1 MRLRTIVGATITTVF
16 STLLAVSTAPPAS
29 AAFPVLITPAPGA
42 SLVGGSSG
50 PLVLD
55 FATPGSYSIFVT
67 CDSRYIWSNG
77 GRVPYSAGRQT
88 IPIDPLEVNS
98 GEDLGGA
105 TCQIDIYGS
114 ESPYKTTSTFTVV
127 SPPLALSAVTVT
139 KAEFYPLVRDKYLD
153 ETEFVF
159 SVNRKADATLTVA
172 DPDGRIYYTKSVWAH
187 GAGQYRIAWK
197 GQTTSGRPV
206 EPGRYRAT
214 VTAVADGAILSQSA
228 RVQVVTKKVVRKQTI
243 RKDELGGRETT
254 GGNCRV
260 EYEDEGTLLDCWG
273 GAYAR
278 STYTF
283 KIPADATNLR
293 WGARTSY
300 TSLDKYRGSL
310 AKNGVRTSATTFQVR
325 VQVTGWR
332 AVYVHGA
339 SLTFRARTQ
348 I

>member
-1 MRLRTIVGATITTVF
+1 MRLRTIVGATIATVL
-16 STLLAVSTAPPAS
+16 SGLLAIIAAPPAS
-29 AAFPVLITPAPGA
+29 AAFPVLVTPTPGA

-55 FATPGSYSIFVT
+55 FATPGSYSLFVT

-77 GRVPYSAGRQT
+77 GRVPYPAGRQT
-88 IPIDPLEVNS
+88 IPIDPLDGHS

-114 ESPYKTTSTFTVV
+114 ESPYKSTSTFTVV
-127 SPPLALSAVTVT
+127 SPPLSLSAVTVT
-139 KAEFYPLVRDKYLD
+139 KAKFYPLVRDKYLD

-159 SVNRKADATLTVA
+159 SVNRKTDATLTVT
-172 DPDGRIYYTKSVWAH
+172 DPDGRIYYTRSMWAH
-187 GAGQYRIAWK
+187 GAGQYRMAWK
-197 GQTTSGRPV
+197 GQTTAGRPV
-206 EPGRYRAT
+206 DPGRYRAT
-214 VTAVADGAILSQSA
+214 VTAVADGISVSQSA
-228 RVQVVTKKVVRKQTI
+228 RVQIVTKKVVRRQTI

-278 STYTF
+278 SVFTF
-283 KIPADATNLR
+283 KIPADATNIR
-293 WGARTSY
+293 WGAATRYTGLDKSRGSITKNGNRTS
-300 TSLDKYRGSL
+300 K
-310 AKNGVRTSATTFQVR
+310 TTFQIR

-332 AVYVHGA
+332 AVYVRGA
-339 SLTFRARTQ
+339 SLTYKARTR